1 MTEDATWMRITACA
15 NIPVREGRVT
25 VVRGRHIAIFNVG
38 DRFLAVEN
46 RCPHRGGP
54 LSEGIVSGTTLVCPL
69 HAWKID
75 LQSGQVANPANL
87 VPCVATFPTRV
98 ADGIVEL
105 QIPSYDSEQ
114 EPLPDH
120 RDRPIHWVQR
130 KPSPPIS
137 TPPGVL

>member
-54 LSEGIVSGTTLVCPL
+54 L
-69 HAWKID
+69 
-75 LQSGQVANPANL
+75 
-87 VPCVATFPTRV
+87 VATFPTRV

-120 RDRPIHWVQR
+120 RDRPIRWVQR